1 MFNTIS
7 SVDPGSRL
15 EGRVLPGDELRYINR
30 HEIHDV
36 LDYKYWAYDRS
47 LTLEFRDAGT
57 IRLRKKE
64 GEDLGLNFETY
75 LMDKPT
81 GCSNRCIFCFID
93 QLPRGLRKTL
103 YFKDDDARLSFLTGN
118 YITCTNLSERE
129 LQRICDLKVSP
140 LNISVHATDPEL
152 RAKLIGNP
160 RGREIMDILRRFAA
174 AGIFM
179 ECQIVAVP
187 GWNDG
192 AALQRSLEDLAGLY
206 PHVSSVSIVPVGL
219 TCHREKLTPLSPYS
233 PEQARATIAQVESFA
248 AECFEKYGSHIFY
261 CSDEMYLRAGLPL
274 PEDEYY
280 EDYAQLENGVGM
292 LRSLEQDFL
301 SAMRLEDP
309 AAAPPPFTI
318 ATGTAAAPFLRG
330 LLEQAKAYFPRLEG
344 QVIAVEND
352 FFGHTIDVAGLLTG
366 QDLSAQLQRVPSLGR
381 VLLPLHMLRHGE
393 TVFLDDYTVARLAD
407 ELGCP
412 VQIVGIDGGDLLDA
426 MLDASSTVS

>member
-140 LNISVHATDPEL
+140 AEHF
-152 RAKLIGNP
+152 RACDRSGAARKAHRQPARQRDHGHSP
-160 RGREIMDILRRFAA
+160 PLRRGGHIHGMPDRRRPRLERRRGAA
-174 AGIFM
+174 A
-179 ECQIVAVP
+179 
-187 GWNDG
+187 
-192 AALQRSLEDLAGLY
+192 LAGGSCGAL
-206 PHVSSVSIVPVGL
+206 PA
-219 TCHREKLTPLSPYS
+219 CEQRFHRAGRSHLPPRKAHALSPYT

-292 LRSLEQDFL
+292 LRLLETEFDLALSLEDEADRKETPRF
-301 SAMRLEDP
+301 S
-309 AAAPPPFTI
+309 I
-318 ATGTAAAPFLRG
+318 ATGKAAEPYLRA
-330 LLEQAKAYFPRLEG
+330 LLEKVGANGTVYGIP
-344 QVIAVEND
+344 ND
-352 FFGHTIDVAGLLTG
+352 FFGHTIEVAGLLTG
-366 QDLSAQLQRVPSLGR
+366 QDIIRHLRDKDIGERVYIPKT
-381 VLLPLHMLRHGE
+381 MLRHGE
-393 TVFLDDYTVARLAD
+393 GVFLDDLTPEDVSR
-407 ELGCP
+407 ELGVP
-412 VQIVGIDGGDLLDA
+412 VIPLEVDGAELLAA
-426 MLDASSTVS
+426 MRFEEL